1 MIRPFTK
8 CSSDPH
14 RIGDDDSASMGADD
28 DKGYDDNDDD
38 DVKDS
43 YASTK

>member
-1 MIRPFTK
+1 
-8 CSSDPH
+8 
-14 RIGDDDSASMGADD
+14 MGADD

-43 YASTK
+43 YASTKWRYAVVLDELDT